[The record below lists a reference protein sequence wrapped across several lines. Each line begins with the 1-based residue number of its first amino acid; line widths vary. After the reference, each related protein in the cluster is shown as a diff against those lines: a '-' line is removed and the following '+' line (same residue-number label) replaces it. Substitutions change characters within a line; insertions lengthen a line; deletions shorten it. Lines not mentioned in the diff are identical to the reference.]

1 MKDIK
6 NGREKCNL
14 PEVMGQVKSIQLN
27 MLFKLLD
34 VCKKHGLKI
43 WADSGTLLGAVRE
56 HGYIPWDDDIDM
68 AMMRVDYD
76 RLVSIASSEFKEP
89 YFFQCAYTDRL
100 YPRGHSQLRYNGTSA
115 ILPEDRYCKFN
126 QSIFIDIFVYDA
138 LPKDKN
144 ILAGNILKAEFLRT
158 LMNMRVYSRLTLNI
172 KDILKFVLS
181 RMYFTVFDFR
191 KTFYKFEQCYSNPK
205 GELSDNLSA
214 ISFSFA
220 QVLKSQFK
228 REWYADTIYMKFED
242 IQIPVPIGF
251 DEILKTQYG
260 DYMTPVKA
268 RTAHGIVLFDTEL
281 PYQELLKDIKSGKI
295 DIDCLLNE

>member
-1 MKDIK
+1 
-6 NGREKCNL
+6 
-14 PEVMGQVKSIQLN
+14 
-27 MLFKLLD
+27 MLLKLLD

-68 AMMRVDYD
+68 AMMREDYD
-76 RLVSIASSEFKEP
+76 RLVSIAPSEFKEP
-89 YFFQCAYTDRL
+89 YFFQCAYTDKL

-126 QSIFIDIFVYDA
+126 QSIFIDIFVYDV

-158 LMNMRVYSRLTLNI
+158 LMNMRVYSRLTLNV

-205 GELSDNLSA
+205 EELSDTLSA
-214 ISFSFA
+214 ISFSLV
-220 QVLKSQFK
+220 QVLNCQLKQ
-228 REWYADTIYMKFED
+228 EWYADTIYMKFEG

-268 RTAHGIVLFDTEL
+268 RTAHGIVLFDTER